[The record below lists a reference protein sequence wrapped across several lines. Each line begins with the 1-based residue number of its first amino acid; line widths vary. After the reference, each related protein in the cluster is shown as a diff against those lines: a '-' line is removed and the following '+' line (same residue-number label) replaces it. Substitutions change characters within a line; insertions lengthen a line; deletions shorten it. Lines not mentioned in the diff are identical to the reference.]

1 MKAFSGWRIVFA
13 GGALQFLQS
22 LLLNQSFGVYLAV
35 LVEDRGWSKTAVAGA
50 AALKSTEAA
59 ILGPVLGWA
68 VDRFGSQVIAR
79 VGIVTFSIGFMLLS
93 QIDTLLG
100 FYAAFVVIALGS
112 SMFSNSI
119 VGVAII
125 HWFEKRRAR
134 ALSALQFGSA
144 VGGLFV
150 FLVAASI
157 QAYGW
162 RATAF
167 GSGVVAILI
176 GWPVA
181 RMIRSRPEDHGE
193 TVDGLPPAPRDDSR
207 RAAAPVQLGLSARE
221 ALRTSAF
228 WLLALGHAFSLLA
241 VTAINVHAVT
251 HIKEGL
257 GYSLSMATLVFTLV
271 TIGQF
276 GGVMLGWVI
285 GDRFQK
291 RFVAAACM
299 LMHSAGLLMLTY
311 ATGPVILVVSALMHG
326 VAWGLRGPFMQ
337 AMRADYFGRSS
348 IGMIIG
354 LSSLIMVIGQIGGPI
369 LAGVFADWTGN
380 YRMGFTILALLAGVG
395 SLFFLMAKP
404 PKRA

>member
-207 RAAAPVQLGLSARE
+207 RAAAPVPHGLSARE